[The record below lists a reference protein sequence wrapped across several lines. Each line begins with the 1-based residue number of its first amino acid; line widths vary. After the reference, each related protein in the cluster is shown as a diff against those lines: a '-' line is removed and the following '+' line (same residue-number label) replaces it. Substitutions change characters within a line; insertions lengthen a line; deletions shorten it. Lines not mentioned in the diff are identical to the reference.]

1 MADLVIKIREY
12 IGESSWNWYTD
23 EYEWATNTEDLRL
36 AVDYANYMGQA
47 YDRIVLE
54 IGNCYGGY
62 VDEGLAMFHYLQ
74 GLDVPVHTRI
84 LGTVASMGTIIPLA
98 GDTIEAA
105 QTSQWMVHAPSNE
118 FGGTAAEIRAGLK
131 YLDGDTQALAAVY
144 AARTGADEATIAQ
157 WFTQDTWFTADEA
170 LAAGLCTQVNPL
182 RPKSAPAAPA
192 TEAQARQY
200 RQRFAQAVA
209 RADKRT
215 PSPAKTPAAAAAAPT
230 PAPKPAPMA
239 TTTAPKPKPR
249 AAAPAP
255 KPTAKPAQARK
266 TLFTKLMEALGIEED
281 GEETAE
287 TTAEAATAAV
297 ESTELDNG
305 AFLYHDGAL
314 AQGTLVFN
322 DEALTEATA
331 DGDYDTADGQVV
343 SVAAGAVT
351 ALAAAEATATTT
363 EGEPTA
369 TAALAKRLDRLEA
382 SLKEEQGKSAALA
395 AENTRLKGVKPPM
408 PQARA
413 ARADGAQALNPKEAP
428 SVKQPIDG
436 AGIL

>member
-1 MADLVIKIREY
+1 MTDLVIKIREY
-12 IGESSWNWYTD
+12 IGESGWNWYTD
-23 EYEWATNTEDLRL
+23 EYEWATNCEDLRM
-36 AVDYANYMGQA
+36 AVEYAGYTGQA

-98 GDTIEAA
+98 GDTIECAA
-105 QTSQWMVHAPSNE
+105 TSQWMVHAPSND

-157 WFTQDTWFTADEA
+157 WFTQDTWFTAAEA
-170 LAAGLCTQVNPL
+170 LAAGLCTDINPL
-182 RPKSAPAAPA
+182 RPKAAPAAPA

-215 PSPAKTPAAAAAAPT
+215 PSTAKTPAT
-230 PAPKPAPMA
+230 PPVDPKPAQTPAPMA
-239 TTTAPKPKPR
+239 TTVKPKPR
-249 AAAPAP
+249 AAAPTAKVAAP
-255 KPTAKPAQARK
+255 KPAQARK
-266 TLFTKLMEALGIEED
+266 GIIQQLKELFAGLDEAED
-281 GEETAE
+281 TADATAE
-287 TTAEAATAAV
+287 GGTAV
-297 ESTELDNG
+297 IESTELDNG

-314 AQGTLVFN
+314 AQGSLVYN
-322 DEALTEATA
+322 DEALTEATP
-331 DGDYDTADGQVV
+331 DGDYDTADSQVI

-351 ALAAAEATATTT
+351 AIAAAEAAAP
-363 EGEPTA
+363 EPAAVASLRREFEEMKGKLA
-369 TAALAKRLDRLEA
+369 TAEA
-382 SLKEEQGKSAALA
+382 EVEKLKKI
-395 AENTRLKGVKPPM
+395 KPPM
-408 PQARA
+408 PTARG
-413 ARADGAQALNPKEAP
+413 ARPNADAPDPKAKAKVKEASP
-428 SVKQPIDG
+428 DMG
-436 AGIL
+436 ML

>member
-36 AVDYANYMGQA
+36 AVEYAAYMGQT

-118 FGGTAAEIRAGLK
+118 FGGTAREIRAGLK

-144 AARTGADEATIAQ
+144 AARTGADDATIAE
-157 WFTQDTWFTADEA
+157 WFTQDTWFTAAEA

-182 RPKSAPAAPA
+182 RPKAAPAAAA

-215 PSPAKTPAAAAAAPT
+215 LSTAKTPASPAPT
-230 PAPKPAPMA
+230 PVVMPDVKKPIGAA
-239 TTTAPKPKPR
+239 VKPKPR

-255 KPTAKPAQARK
+255 KPAAKPAQARK

-281 GEETAE
+281 GEEAEATAE
-287 TTAEAATAAV
+287 GGTAAL

-314 AQGTLVFN
+314 AQGSLVFN

-331 DGDYDTADGQVV
+331 DGDYDTADAQVV

-351 ALAAAEATATTT
+351 AIAAAEATATTADA
-363 EGEPTA
+363 TA
-369 TAALAKRLDRLEA
+369 TAALVKRLDRLEA

-395 AENTRLKGVKPPM
+395 AENTRLKGTKPPM

-413 ARADGAQALNPKEAP
+413 AARADGAQAVNPKETP
-428 SVKQPIDG
+428 SVKQPVEG
-436 AGIL
+436 AGTL